1 MIDASNPNYSET
13 LQQIDELRSSVE
25 EIERNLQMQVSQG
38 LYEKFVSS
46 KNVLM
51 NWIDEIEF
59 TIADYSR

>member
-46 KNVLM
+46 RNVLM